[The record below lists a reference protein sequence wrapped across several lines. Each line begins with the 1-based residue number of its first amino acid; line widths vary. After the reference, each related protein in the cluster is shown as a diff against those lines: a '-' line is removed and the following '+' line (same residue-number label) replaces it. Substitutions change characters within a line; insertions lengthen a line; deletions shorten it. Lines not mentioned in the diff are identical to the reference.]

1 MENKLPAR
9 RALAALDTATSA
21 LAEPIAQRRISKKV
35 RSGIGFMVSGD
46 CKIIRDAAEKVG
58 LSREH
63 FTREL
68 SKPHIAAYMRERVLK
83 QLAIAAARAGAV
95 KGELLDSENEMVRDR
110 SSSFILGLAG
120 IAPATTP
127 GVAINVEIK
136 AGYVI
141 DLTDHDPRPGADVG
155 MRIISPTVYSPPAI
169 DADIDQDRAE

>member
-1 MENKLPAR
+1 METKTPAR
-9 RALAALDTATSA
+9 RALAALDTATPA
-21 LAEPIAQRRISKKV
+21 PAEPIAQRRISKKV

-46 CKIIRDAAEKVG
+46 CKIIKDAAEKAG

-68 SKPHIAAYMRERVLK
+68 SKPHIAAYLREKVLK

-95 KGELLDSENEMVRDR
+95 KIDLVDSDNAMVADR
-110 SSSFILGLAG
+110 ASSFILGLAG

-127 GVAINVEIK
+127 GVAINIDIK

-141 DLTDHDPRPGADVG
+141 DLTDDRPGADGG
-155 MRIISPTVYSPPAI
+155 MRIISPTVYSPPI
-169 DADIDQDRAE
+169 DADVDRDSAE